1 MRVKAYQVGLL
12 FLLILLWEWGSRTGR
27 LDPFFF
33 SQPTA
38 ILARIGA
45 WFSRGEVYRHLYIT
59 GLETLLAFLFGTLLG
74 VLFGL
79 WLGLSPRAALVLDPF
94 VKALNAIPRVTLAP
108 LFTLWFGLGVLS
120 KVALGVTLVF
130 FVAFFNTY
138 QGVREVNPLVLA
150 NARLLGASQWALLRH
165 VYLLSAAGWIF
176 SSLRTSVGF
185 AVIGAVVGEYLG
197 ASAGLGYL
205 IAQAEGV
212 FDTTG
217 VFAGIMVLMAFV
229 LLLDAGVGALERR
242 LLVWQIKGGVG

>member
-1 MRVKAYQVGLL
+1 M
-12 FLLILLWEWGSRTGR
+12 
-27 LDPFFF
+27 
-33 SQPTA
+33 
-38 ILARIGA
+38 
-45 WFSRGEVYRHLYIT
+45 
-59 GLETLLAFLFGTLLG
+59 
-74 VLFGL
+74 
-79 WLGLSPRAALVLDPF
+79 
-94 VKALNAIPRVTLAP
+94 
-108 LFTLWFGLGVLS
+108 LS

-150 NARLLGASQWALLRH
+150 NARLLGASRWALLRH
-165 VYLLSAAGWIF
+165 VYLPSAAGWIF

-229 LLLDAGVGALERR
+229 LLLDSGVGALERQ
-242 LLVWQIKGGVG
+242 LLVWQVKGGAG